1 MGKNNTILLG
11 QLVQLLYLN
20 QKFQIKLIWKT
31 TINL

>member
-20 QKFQIKLIWKT
+20 QKFQIKLI
-31 TINL
+31 